1 MEETW
6 SELLNTYPSPVYF
19 QNSSHSDPSKTSVR
33 TWQPSA
39 QNSESESVS
48 HSVVS
53 TLCNPMD
60 CSPPGSSVH
69 AFQLNEARILSEL
82 PFPSPGD
89 PLNPGIRPRS
99 SILLMDYLP
108 SEPPCLLIPLGLRT
122 KSLQQPTRSCMI
134 LETPLLT
141 SSSSVLTI
149 FSLFQSH

>member
-1 MEETW
+1 
-6 SELLNTYPSPVYF
+6 
-19 QNSSHSDPSKTSVR
+19 
-33 TWQPSA
+33 
-39 QNSESESVS
+39 
-48 HSVVS
+48 
-53 TLCNPMD
+53 MD

-99 SILLMDYLP
+99 STIQMDYLP
-108 SEPPCLLIPLGLRT
+108 SEPPWLLIPLGLRT

-141 SSSSVLTI
+141 SSYSVITFAHCSSLTRLFVFPMLRI
-149 FSLFQSH
+149 CLPQDLCTCGFFCSFLPRVILMSLCFLFLRPSQIPLS